1 MENLYKYPRTAHFNF
16 SEGATSDDKIMK
28 NSNIFIG
35 KTVVITEKMDG
46 ENTTIYRDYYHSR
59 SLDSKHREYH
69 SYLLTKILPL
79 IQYQIPNNWRLC
91 GEYLYA
97 KHSIKYN
104 DLEDYFLLF
113 SIWNENNNCLNWED
127 TKKFSELLGL
137 KTVPELYIGKFD
149 EELVKKLA
157 KEIVLKGGEGLVVR
171 NFNSFNY
178 DEFSNNIAKFVRANH
193 VQTENNWA
201 NTTIEKNE
209 LKKKEVVL

>member
-35 KTVVITEKMDG
+35 K
-46 ENTTIYRDYYHSR
+46 
-59 SLDSKHREYH
+59 
-69 SYLLTKILPL
+69 
-79 IQYQIPNNWRLC
+79 
-91 GEYLYA
+91 
-97 KHSIKYN
+97 
-104 DLEDYFLLF
+104 
-113 SIWNENNNCLNWED
+113 
-127 TKKFSELLGL
+127 
-137 KTVPELYIGKFD
+137 FD

-171 NFNSFNY
+171 N

>member
-16 SEGATSDDKIMK
+16 SEGSTSDDKIMK
-28 NSNIFIG
+28 NSNIF
-35 KTVVITEKMDG
+35 
-46 ENTTIYRDYYHSR
+46 
-59 SLDSKHREYH
+59 
-69 SYLLTKILPL
+69 
-79 IQYQIPNNWRLC
+79 
-91 GEYLYA
+91 
-97 KHSIKYN
+97 
-104 DLEDYFLLF
+104 
-113 SIWNENNNCLNWED
+113 
-127 TKKFSELLGL
+127 
-137 KTVPELYIGKFD
+137 IGKFD

-201 NTTIEKNE
+201 NTTIKKNE